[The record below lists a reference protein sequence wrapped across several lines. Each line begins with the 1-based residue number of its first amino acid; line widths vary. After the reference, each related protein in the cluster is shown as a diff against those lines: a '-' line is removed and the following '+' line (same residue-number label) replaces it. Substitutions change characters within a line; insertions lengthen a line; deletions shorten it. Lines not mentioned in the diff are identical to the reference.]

1 MAVVVGTNNSEFVF
15 GTNSNNELYGLGGND
30 TLRGFAGN
38 DFMSGGAGFD
48 TVDYSGLGRAVIIL
62 PGGVISKNGLGT
74 DRLDFSV
81 ERIVGTAGQAN
92 TIDGAV
98 GRGFA
103 SFNIDLSANRLTVNN
118 LPGVGSVTFTVENF
132 VNARGTV
139 NRDTI
144 TGNSRANFIDGF
156 SGDDV
161 LTGSGGN
168 DSLVGGAGIDI
179 LNGTSSAFRGNREI
193 DLLRGDAGAD
203 GFVLGDR
210 GGSYYRN
217 GGVSDYAIISD
228 FSSNDLIQ
236 LGAGDVYQAQRDG
249 AGFDL
254 FVVRNGVR
262 DLVADVRT
270 TSFIRLPSGTFR
282 VASGQVAG
290 NFLGA

>member
-168 DSLVGGAGIDI
+168 DSLVGGAG
-179 LNGTSSAFRGNREI
+179 T
-193 DLLRGDAGAD
+193 AGGIIYCA
-203 GFVLGDR
+203 GRRSKNEYQGYSPLEHHQYRLG
-210 GGSYYRN
+210 
-217 GGVSDYAIISD
+217 
-228 FSSNDLIQ
+228 
-236 LGAGDVYQAQRDG
+236 GAEC
-249 AGFDL
+249 L
-254 FVVRNGVR
+254 
-262 DLVADVRT
+262 
-270 TSFIRLPSGTFR
+270 
-282 VASGQVAG
+282 
-290 NFLGA
+290 